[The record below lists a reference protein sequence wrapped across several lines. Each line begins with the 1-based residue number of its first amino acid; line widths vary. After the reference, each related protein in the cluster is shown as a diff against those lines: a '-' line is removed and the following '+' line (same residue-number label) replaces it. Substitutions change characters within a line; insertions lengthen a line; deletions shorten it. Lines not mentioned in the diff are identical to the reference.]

1 MAKNPFTEGGPNV
14 RRRGGRV
21 RETCHTRAPRG
32 GSPGAH
38 PPSDRP
44 VPTRDGR
51 PLLLWAPHAAPSP
64 HAVGQKSNRADFKI
78 QSIKRLPERKKERE
92 KMNHK
97 EAERRRLTDLIFRHE

>member
-32 GSPGAH
+32 GPPGAH
-38 PPSDRP
+38 PPSQHQ
-44 VPTRDGR
+44 VPPHDR
-51 PLLLWAPHAAPSP
+51 PLLLWAPQGAAATP

-78 QSIKRLPERKKERE
+78 QSIKRLPERKERNRGRE
-92 KMNHK
+92 KMNH
-97 EAERRRLTDLIFRHE
+97 EDTADLIFRHE